1 MSDPRSVN
9 KLPRYV
15 DPRKLAARSEHLQ
28 GPLPAD
34 ELPRLSEVVLT
45 IAECNADL
53 VFSRDAQ
60 HRNVIDGSFALQVT
74 MSCQRCLQPVAKSV
88 SGEFQVGVV
97 WDEERAAELPKRLD
111 PWLVSE
117 EMGDLY
123 ELLEDE
129 FLLSLPIVAYH
140 NEADCAAKGSFSTGE
155 HKVVRENAFSILAK
169 LKD

>member
-28 GPLPAD
+28 GPVPGD
-34 ELPRLSEVVLT
+34 ELLRLSEAVLT
-45 IAECNADL
+45 IADCSADM

-60 HRNVIDGSFALQVT
+60 HRNVIDGSFALNVT
-74 MSCQRCLQPVAKSV
+74 MSCQRCMQPVTKSI

-117 EMGDLY
+117 ETGDLY

-129 FLLSLPIVAYH
+129 LLLSLPIVAYH
-140 NEADCAAKGSFSTGE
+140 NEADCAAKGSFSTGDHE
-155 HKVVRENAFSILAK
+155 VVRENAFSILSK
-169 LKD
+169 LKE